1 MLDKFMYSFFGFID
15 KLANLIEII
24 VFGKKKKKNK

>member
-1 MLDKFMYSFFGFID
+1 MFDKFMYGFFGLID

-24 VFGKKKKKNK
+24 VFGKKKKKK